1 MISFWKLLWVE
12 MGDFGQTGYV
22 TDAQGNWGDLS

>member
-12 MGDFGQTGYV
+12 MEDFGQTGCV
-22 TDAQGNWGDLS
+22 TDTQANCGDWS